1 VPHSAEAYEVF
12 RRSYT
17 FQDGYLHPG
26 DTPGIGVTVDK
37 EAAARFEYRP
47 AYLPV
52 NRLRDGTVH
61 DW

>member
-1 VPHSAEAYEVF
+1 
-12 RRSYT
+12 
-17 FQDGYLHPG
+17 
-26 DTPGIGVTVDK
+26 VDK
-37 EAAARFEYRP
+37 EAAAKFEYRP

>member
-1 VPHSAEAYEVF
+1 VF

-17 FQDGYLHPG
+17 FSGGYLHPG
-26 DTPGIGVTVDK
+26 ETPGIGVTVDK
-37 EAAARFEYRP
+37 EAAAKFEYRP